1 MAVNNVRGQV
11 RMLHST
17 GFELQNLSKAYE
29 MWFVSEK
36 EENKD
41 DEDKEENLEIRD
53 ESSQDDLIM
62 MEKGEN
68 SMLSNE
74 EIMEV
79 VKNIK
84 KDPDALGGEFE
95 DVGDEAKKD
104 KGAVPV
110 PAPVVDTT
118 HTSVTSLIDGNV
130 EFEETPQQMSVGGP
144 PRIKINIT
152 KAVVKQPLTKEK
164 DEFEDIKSPEALNEE
179 ESNPQRSKF
188 TILNQPPP
196 PGEECLPQNMKPRL
210 YENKHLRKE
219 LPVVSKG
226 TEMSGLCSIM

>member
-1 MAVNNVRGQV
+1 MEVGD
-11 RMLHST
+11 
-17 GFELQNLSKAYE
+17 
-29 MWFVSEK
+29 
-36 EENKD
+36 EN
-41 DEDKEENLEIRD
+41 
-53 ESSQDDLIM
+53 SQDDLIIVD
-62 MEKGEN
+62 KGEN
-68 SMLSNE
+68 SILSNE

-110 PAPVVDTT
+110 PEPVVDTT

-130 EFEETPQQMSVGGP
+130 EFEETPQQISSGGP

-152 KAVVKQPLTKEK
+152 KAIVKQPVNKEK
-164 DEFEDIKSPEALNEE
+164 DEFEDIKSPEALNDE
-179 ESNPQRSKF
+179 ESNPQLTKLS
-188 TILNQPPP
+188 ILNQPPP
-196 PGEECLPQNMKPRL
+196 PGEEPLPQNMKPRL
-210 YENKHLRKE
+210 YDIKHLRKE
-219 LPVVSKG
+219 IPMTCKG